1 MGLTSSTPRDPKGRE
16 CGHLLSITEKKT
28 VAAATATAA
37 GSPKEGTPKPTTGG
51 DKGPVVK
58 IVPRAKVLKNVSHEL
73 LWDNFLCSQANSF
86 VISTSDTSALLAAS
100 LKPDI
105 LAAEASSA
113 GGGGTDAAGKGSQA
127 DIDAYI
133 ELVKEVSH
141 IKEGPVPIDF
151 MSLCSSVLLLSDS
164 PLEMKLD
171 RLFEWITMGE
181 KEYIEFNEMWMAMTS
196 FERGL
201 SNAMGEKESTE
212 GFCKDTADKY
222 VKLADPRKSGKIYQ
236 KDFFDFCMNR
246 RFHVRRFLEALGSS
260 TIKVPKVESVD
271 NEVNVDNVMRE
282 PSGGDEFMAN
292 PAWKKTA
299 EKMVPKGTIMIHQSL
314 LLLTIQP
321 SFPFSHS

>member
-1 MGLTSSTPRDPKGRE
+1 MGLSASASREKARE
-16 CGHLLSITEKKT
+16 CGHLQSITEKKT
-28 VAAATATAA
+28 TP
-37 GSPKEGTPKPTTGG
+37 GKEGEER
-51 DKGPVVK
+51 KGPLVK
-58 IVPRAKVLKNVSHEL
+58 VAPRAKVLKNVSHEL

-113 GGGGTDAAGKGSQA
+113 GGGGADTGKGSQA
-127 DIDAYI
+127 DIESYI

-181 KEYIEFNEMWMAMTS
+181 KEYIEFNEMWMAITS

-201 SNAMGEKESTE
+201 SNAMGEKEASE

-271 NEVNVDNVMRE
+271 NEVNVDNVMRA

-299 EKMVPKGTIMIHQSL
+299 EKMVPKGTIA
-314 LLLTIQP
+314 LLTLLSSLTLRPLSPLSSI
-321 SFPFSHS
+321 F